1 MSNKL
6 YNEKFLKLFLKIACK
21 VKNYLLYYNH
31 EAGHMLKVL
40 KDKCM
45 IKFREKKVANLQM
58 VTRNEI
64 TEEFVQEHVG
74 EKIKELSSLYRK
86 GEYVSFYMIINKIT
100 GDTVTL
106 AMSWSR
112 LRDAVDHTE
121 TNRKLFTSRPET
133 IYVYGTGVIESDGVS
148 IFDIDALETYSN

>member
-1 MSNKL
+1 
-6 YNEKFLKLFLKIACK
+6 
-21 VKNYLLYYNH
+21 
-31 EAGHMLKVL
+31 
-40 KDKCM
+40 M

-64 TEEFVQEHVG
+64 TEEFVQEHVD

-106 AMSWSR
+106 AMPWAR

>member
-1 MSNKL
+1 
-6 YNEKFLKLFLKIACK
+6 
-21 VKNYLLYYNH
+21 
-31 EAGHMLKVL
+31 
-40 KDKCM
+40 
-45 IKFREKKVANLQM
+45 M

-64 TEEFVQEHVG
+64 TEEFVQEHVD
-74 EKIKELSSLYRK
+74 EKIEELPSLYRK
-86 GEYVSFYMIINKIT
+86 GEYVSFYMIINKIS

-106 AMSWSR
+106 ALPWAR

-121 TNRKLFTSRPET
+121 TNRKFFNSRPET